1 MQTASEPRG
10 WTTIEELCDR
20 HLGNRPSPAV
30 LPILKPLEHERQEVR
45 DFIARTFRLMEL
57 SRFDVKDLSPMM
69 AGGMT
74 VLPSI
79 LPGAWGGMAPP
90 VTQANRHARIDT
102 YLRSNPW
109 ASLGVGTVLLD
120 VGCGFPPQTSMD
132 ASKSFPDWQ
141 IIGADPAFDEYVLY
155 DEDGHYACLD
165 AHGRVRYFQPG
176 RGNPSSWMTLFN
188 DPEATR
194 RRFSE
199 AFVRLAH
206 LLPPDDGQ
214 SAIVKR
220 DRQRLVRYP
229 LRSYETSN
237 LQFLQAGFGS
247 PMPQADVVRSF
258 NVLMYFDGGF
268 RHMADQWLA
277 TVLRPGGLFVCGTGG
292 PSEVRYAVYRKE
304 DDCLVEKEFA
314 FGVENVRPFAWVP
327 WMCLH
332 DGERETWRLTE
343 MVAILRSDQ
352 RFLSDYNACLDTLLQ
367 ERGLMVREES
377 GFLAIPKDGL
387 DPSQYFA
394 ANEAIGRQMQDQFT
408 DRAVAVLGRAGLH
421 AWRNSADHVAVGPQ
435 APRAAESGTD

>member
-1 MQTASEPRG
+1 MQTATEPRG

-20 HLGNRPSPAV
+20 HLGSRPSPAV
-30 LPILKPLEHERQEVR
+30 LPILKSLEHERQEVR
-45 DFIARTFRLMEL
+45 DFIARTFQLMEL

-74 VLPSI
+74 FLPSI
-79 LPGAWGGMAPP
+79 LPGAWGGMVPP
-90 VTQANRHARIDT
+90 VTHANRHAKIDR

-109 ASLGVGTVLLD
+109 ASFGEGTILLD
-120 VGCGFPPQTSMD
+120 VGCGFPPQTSID

-141 IIGADPAFDEYVLY
+141 IIGTDPAFDEYVLY

-165 AHGRVRYFQPG
+165 ARGRVRYFQPG
-176 RGNPSSWMTLFN
+176 RSNLAAWMTLFY

-199 AFVRLAH
+199 AFVELIH

-214 SAIVKR
+214 CSIVEQ
-220 DRQRLVRYP
+220 DRKRLVRYP

-237 LQFLQAGFGS
+237 LKFVQAGFGS
-247 PMPQADVVRSF
+247 PAPQADVVRSF
-258 NVLMYFDGGF
+258 NVLMYFDGDF
-268 RHMADQWLA
+268 RDSADQWIA
-277 TVLRPGGLFVCGTGG
+277 TVLRSDGLFVCGTGG

-332 DGERETWRLTE
+332 DGERETWRLAE

-352 RFLSDYNACLDTLLQ
+352 QFLYDYNARLDTLLKDH
-367 ERGLMVREES
+367 RLMVREES
-377 GFLAIPKDGL
+377 GFLAIPKEGL

-394 ANEAIGRQMQDQFT
+394 ANEAIGLQMQEEFT
-408 DRAVAVLGRAGLH
+408 DHAVEVLRRSGLQ

-435 APRAAESGTD
+435 APSAAESRAD

>member
-1 MQTASEPRG
+1 MQTATEPRG
-10 WTTIEELCDR
+10 WTSIEELCDR
-20 HLGNRPSPAV
+20 HLCSRPSPAV
-30 LPILKPLEHERQEVR
+30 LPILKSLEHERQEVR
-45 DFIARTFRLMEL
+45 DFIARTFQLMEL

-102 YLRSNPW
+102 YLRCNPW
-109 ASLGVGTVLLD
+109 ASFGAGTVFLD

-132 ASKSFPDWQ
+132 TSKSFPGWQ
-141 IIGADPAFDEYVLY
+141 IIGTDPAFDEYVLY

-165 AHGRVRYFQPG
+165 ARGRVRYFQPG
-176 RGNPSSWMTLFN
+176 RGNPASWMALFN
-188 DPEATR
+188 DSEATR

-199 AFVRLAH
+199 AFVQLAH

-214 SAIVKR
+214 SAIVEQN
-220 DRQRLVRYP
+220 RQRLVRYP

-237 LQFLQAGFGS
+237 LKFLQAGFGS
-247 PMPQADVVRSF
+247 PTPQADVVRSF
-258 NVLMYFDGGF
+258 NVLMYFDAGF
-268 RHMADQWLA
+268 RHRADEWLA

-327 WMCLH
+327 WMCLY
-332 DGERETWRLTE
+332 DGERETWRLAE

-352 RFLSDYNACLDTLLQ
+352 RFLHDYDARLDTLLQ
-367 ERGLMVREES
+367 DHRLLVREES
-377 GFLAIPKDGL
+377 GFLAIPKEGL

-394 ANEAIGRQMQDQFT
+394 ANEAIGRQMQEEFT
-408 DRAVAVLGRAGLH
+408 DRAVAVLVRSGLH
-421 AWRNSADHVAVGPQ
+421 AWRNPADHVAVGPQ
-435 APRAAESGTD
+435 DPSAGESRTD

>member
-1 MQTASEPRG
+1 MQTATESRG

-20 HLGNRPSPAV
+20 HLGSRPSPAV
-30 LPILKPLEHERQEVR
+30 LPILKSLEHERQEVR
-45 DFIARTFRLMEL
+45 DFIARIFQLMEL

-109 ASLGVGTVLLD
+109 ASFAAGTVLLD

-141 IIGADPAFDEYVLY
+141 IIGTDPAFDEYLLY

-165 AHGRVRYFQPG
+165 ARGRVRYFQPG
-176 RGNPSSWMTLFN
+176 GGNPACWRALFN
-188 DPEATR
+188 DSEATR

-199 AFVRLAH
+199 AFVPLAH

-214 SAIVKR
+214 SAIVEQ
-220 DRQRLVRYP
+220 DGQRLVRYP
-229 LRSYETSN
+229 LQSYETSN
-237 LQFLQAGFGS
+237 LKFLQAGFGS
-247 PMPQADVVRSF
+247 PTPQADVVRSF

-268 RHMADQWLA
+268 RHRADQWLA

-304 DDCLVEKEFA
+304 ADCLVEKEFA

-327 WMCLH
+327 WMCLY
-332 DGERETWRLTE
+332 DGERETWRLAE
-343 MVAILRSDQ
+343 MVAILRSDPQ
-352 RFLSDYNACLDTLLQ
+352 FLCDYNARLDTLLQ
-367 ERGLMVREES
+367 EHGLLVREES
-377 GFLAIPKDGL
+377 GFLAILKDGL
-387 DPSQYFA
+387 NPSQYFA
-394 ANEAIGRQMQDQFT
+394 ANEAIGRQMQKQFT
-408 DRAVAVLGRAGLH
+408 NRAVAVLERAGLH
-421 AWRNSADHVAVGPQ
+421 AWRNSADHVAVAPQ
-435 APRAAESGTD
+435 APLAPLAN